1 MSQLSNRLY
10 NIESYLYGKRFNYA
24 FMASV
29 LDMLK
34 MSQYRYKRE
43 DVANAYRFL
52 ADVVEKGNFEWPGTF
67 DLKPI
72 TKNDKVQVKETEEE
86 VASVS
91 EDTTSTKVQRRS
103 AKPKED

>member
-10 NIESYLYGKRFNYA
+10 NKESYLYGKRFNYG

-52 ADVVEKGNFEWPGTF
+52 ADVVEKGDFEWPGTF